1 MDEQTQLQI
10 ALSISKED
18 AKKVKAYRQQGI
30 LFLLLLL
37 LFTLTS
43 IKMDKASPLP
53 PITKK

>member
-18 AKKVKAYRQQGI
+18 AKKVKVYRQQTI
-30 LFLLLLL
+30 LFLRLLL

-43 IKMDKASPLP
+43 VKMDKTSPLP
-53 PITKK
+53 PTAK